1 MFLIRTLIFT
11 LPLIDIIMEF
21 KNPFE
26 SDTQRYRDLIR
37 EDSKLPDE
45 VDYEEITDDDCNQA
59 VNNFMNQHSQS
70 GFSDEAFRQIQKA
83 RDKIAVTKENQKK
96 VSDMF
101 GKLFNDLNQKYGLEI
116 RFDFNSLSNSL
127 EYIISP
133 TNKRALEL
141 YLSEAYGR
149 FRVVLY
155 NQYLQAIAALSAQIL
170 DPDYL
175 LSESM
180 SYDAK
185 LATMEKLFNFIQ
197 SMNQIYE
204 QVNVSDTDMKLEK
217 LSEDKNKVGQVN
229 INDPEVRKFLEGLSA
244 EVKSQE

>member
-1 MFLIRTLIFT
+1 MGFS
-11 LPLIDIIMEF
+11 
-21 KNPFE
+21 NPFE
-26 SDTQRYRDLIR
+26 DDTQRYRDLIN
-37 EDSKLPDE
+37 EDSKAPDE
-45 VDYEEITDDDCNQA
+45 VEYEEITDNDCDNA
-59 VNNFMNQHSQS
+59 VDNFLNSRTS
-70 GFSDEAFRQIQKA
+70 NGFADEAFNAIKKA
-83 RDKIAVTKENQKK
+83 RAQLEVRKENQQK
-96 VSDMF
+96 VADMF
-101 GKLFNDLNQKYGLEI
+101 GKLFTDLNHKYGLEI
-116 RFDFNSLSNSL
+116 RFDYNSLSKSL

-141 YLSEAYGR
+141 YLSEAYSR

-155 NQYLQAIAALSAQIL
+155 QQYLQAIAALSAQIL

-204 QVNVSDTDMKLEK
+204 QVNVPDTGLKLEK
-217 LSEDKNKVGQVN
+217 LSEDQNGTVQIKL
-229 INDPEVRKFLEGLSA
+229 NDPNVRKFLEGFSK
-244 EVKSQE
+244 EIKEGTDEQ